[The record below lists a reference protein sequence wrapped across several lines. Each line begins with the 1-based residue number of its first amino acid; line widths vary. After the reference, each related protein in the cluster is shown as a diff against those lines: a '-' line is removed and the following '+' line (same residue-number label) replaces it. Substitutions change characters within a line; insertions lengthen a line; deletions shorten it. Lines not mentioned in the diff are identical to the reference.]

1 MIQRL
6 LVALMV
12 CQAPQLAQSTAVA
25 ATTTLSDAECRAHG
39 FDPWQLACS
48 TCDLLQSY
56 TIPSQAANVDTICR
70 QCCQAYKD
78 TFRIEKPFEAAVLLH
93 SKSMASMAAGGV
105 DDELAQFLK
114 QDWDELAATKNKANS
129 HRLVKHQRQQPKPDA
144 DSFDIYRM
152 MMLMRPQAQLY
163 LFQDPLPTKP
173 AALTALLDNAETLEQ
188 VATEVIQ
195 LDSSWKRDD
204 LKDMLTTLLP

>member
-1 MIQRL
+1 MIRRL
-6 LVALMV
+6 LVVLIAW
-12 CQAPQLAQSTAVA
+12 QAQLAQSTATA
-25 ATTTLSDAECRAHG
+25 MLSDTECRAHG

-48 TCDLLQSY
+48 TCDLLRSY
-56 TIPSQAANVDTICR
+56 IIESEVDTVDTICR
-70 QCCQAYKD
+70 KCCQAYKD
-78 TFRIEKPFEAAVLLH
+78 TVRIEKPYEAAVLLY

-114 QDWDELAATKNKANS
+114 QDWDELAATKNKASSN
-129 HRLVKHQRQQPKPDA
+129 RLLKQQREQPKPDA
-144 DSFDIYRM
+144 DSFDIMRM

-163 LFQDPLPTKP
+163 LFKDPLPTKP
-173 AALTALLDNAETLEQ
+173 SALKALLDNVETLEQ

-195 LDSSWKRDD
+195 LDNSWKRDD